1 MTERR
6 SHGTRHVEREEPRQ
20 RGRIKVAGT
29 VHATT
34 PPGGGVGTA
43 RLVTREGMSYTI
55 VPDERGRELADL
67 MAGRRT
73 VAIGTVMHDSDGSA
87 LFTVKR
93 FREAGASGHSEMDS
107 QEA

>member
-6 SHGTRHVEREEPRQ
+6 NRDNRHVEREERRQ
-20 RGRIKVAGT
+20 RGRIKVTGT

-34 PPGGGVGTA
+34 QPGGGVGSA

-55 VPDERGRELADL
+55 VPDERGQDIAGL

-93 FREAGASGHSEMDS
+93 FREAGASGHSGMDS